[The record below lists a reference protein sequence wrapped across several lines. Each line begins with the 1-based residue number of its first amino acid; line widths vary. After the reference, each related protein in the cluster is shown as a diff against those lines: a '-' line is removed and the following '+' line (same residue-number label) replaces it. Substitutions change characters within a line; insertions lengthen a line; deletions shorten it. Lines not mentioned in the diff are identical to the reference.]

1 MTEEQKDK
9 LTLIMD
15 TSISAVDTLDPNIL
29 KVILLMEWGEEDI
42 DFDDA
47 EIRLDVIRSF
57 YNASCVDNLLNLCM
71 TDEEWHEWEN
81 AIDEYLTYWNSL

>member
-9 LTLIMD
+9 LSLIMD
-15 TSISAVDTLDPNIL
+15 TAISAVNTLHPNIR
-29 KVILLMEWGEEDI
+29 KVILLMEWGEDYI

-57 YNASCVDNLLNLCM
+57 YNASCVDNILNLCAN
-71 TDEEWHEWEN
+71 DEEWQQWEN
-81 AIDEYLTYWNSL
+81 AIDEYLDYWNSL